1 MISQAV
7 KLGRDAQ
14 RQVLKPGSAGS
25 STALL
30 LMFAFRGV
38 SSTKERGIYNAGYGG
53 HSIECVSLQRRE
65 WKGLSFQSKVG
76 LCVQEGHSC
85 TLTGDEKE
93 TGANGHR
100 EGIPICLLFV
110 NTEARS
116 SAKRGRGSGL
126 QAQWKTSEIFIVKGG
141 RASWIPMFTSTV
153 PFS

>member
-1 MISQAV
+1 MSIFSLSCFQATPVISQAV

-14 RQVLKPGSAGS
+14 RQILKPGSAGS

-30 LMFAFRGV
+30 LMFAFRGA
-38 SSTKERGIYNAGYGG
+38 SSNKERGIYNAGYGG

-85 TLTGDEKE
+85 ILTGDEKE
-93 TGANGHR
+93 TGANGHG

-126 QAQWKTSEIFIVKGG
+126 
-141 RASWIPMFTSTV
+141 
-153 PFS
+153 